1 VSGAHIMSDPEPN
14 VYTPPTGIVMGLLR
28 ESNVKGYE
36 ICSCS
41 LADALTSTKCRSKLR
56 SCFVGTVQL
65 FCSGRGV
72 LAAQNAWKRS
82 VCVCACVC
90 VCVYGCIL

>member
-1 VSGAHIMSDPEPN
+1 MKKIEEDKGLSKRGHKQESGARMSISEPN
-14 VYTPPTGIVMGLLR
+14 VYTTPSGKAMGLWR

-56 SCFVGTVQL
+56 LCFIGTVQL
-65 FCSGRGV
+65 FCSGRRM
-72 LAAQNAWKRS
+72 LAAHNA
-82 VCVCACVC
+82 
-90 VCVYGCIL
+90 